1 MRTLSR
7 RRVLQQSAA
16 GVAGLAALA
25 NARPAPARAVGPNEE
40 IRVAVCGVRGR
51 GMDHVEGF
59 LSQPEARVVAICDA
73 DEKVIGSA
81 MKAVADRNG
90 ADPKFYQ
97 DIRKLLDDKEVDA
110 ISIAMPNHWHA
121 LATIW
126 GCQAGKDVYVEK
138 PASHTVVEG
147 RRMVQAAEKHGR
159 IVQVGT
165 QSRSNQ
171 GMREAIDYIRSGKLG
186 TVYMAKGLCY
196 KPRGSI
202 GVKPDGPVPAGLD
215 YDLWCGPAEM
225 RPFNENRL
233 HYNWHWF
240 WNTGNG
246 DIGNQGV
253 HQMDLARWGLNKM
266 SLPREV
272 SCSGGRFGYID
283 QGETP
288 NTQSVL
294 LRYDD
299 CLLQFEVRGLNTND
313 ELGVRVGVIFYGTE
327 GILTMPSYDSYR
339 VFQGPKLEPG
349 PSGKGGGDHYAN
361 FLDAV
366 KSRDPGRLNA
376 PVLDGHLSAALCHL
390 GNVAYRVGRTI
401 EIDPSNETVLGDPEA
416 NALLTRAYRPGF
428 ELPTIA

>member
-1 MRTLSR
+1 MRSLPR
-7 RRVLQQSAA
+7 RRFLQQSAA
-16 GVAGLAALA
+16 AAGLATTFAVTEPVRAKSSA
-25 NARPAPARAVGPNEE
+25 NDVV
-40 IRVAVCGVRGR
+40 RVAVCGVRGR

-59 LSQPEARVVAICDA
+59 LNQPDARVVAICDA

-90 ADPKFYQ
+90 SDPKFYQ
-97 DIRKLLDDKEVDA
+97 DIRKLLEDKEVDA

-121 LATIW
+121 LATVW
-126 GCQAGKDVYVEK
+126 ACQAGKDVYVEK

-147 RRMVQAAEKHGR
+147 RRMVQAAEKYGR

-165 QSRSNQ
+165 QSRSHR
-171 GMREAIDYIRSGKLG
+171 GMHEAIEFLCSGKLG
-186 TVYMAKGLCY
+186 TIYMAKGLCY
-196 KPRGSI
+196 KPRDSI
-202 GVKPDGPVPAGLD
+202 GIKPDGPVPPGLD

-246 DIGNQGV
+246 DLGNQGV
-253 HQMDLARWGLNKM
+253 HQMDVARWGLNKM
-266 SLPREV
+266 SLPRAV

-299 CLLQFEVRGLNTND
+299 CLLQFEVRGLNTPD
-313 ELGVRVGVIFYGTE
+313 EAGVKVGVIFFGTE
-327 GILTMPSYDSYR
+327 GILTMPTYDRWQVY
-339 VFQGPKLEPG
+339 FGPKMERGPG
-349 PSGKGGGDHYAN
+349 GQGGGDHYAN
-361 FLDAV
+361 FIAAV
-366 KSRDPGRLNA
+366 RARDPKLLTA
-376 PVLDGHLSAALCHL
+376 PILEGHLSSALCHL
-390 GNVAYRVGRTI
+390 GNIAYRVGRSL
-401 EIDPSNETVLGDPEA
+401 EIDPSSETILGDPEA
-416 NALLTRAYRPGF
+416 NALLTRAYRPGY
-428 ELPTIA
+428 ELPTLA